1 MASVIIFMEVP
12 KEILYFNW
20 IPISEKVWNMHSQK
34 TFDRM
39 LTQRD
44 GLTFYFVILYQIL
57 NHDAYDD
64 DEWKDNPE
72 N

>member
-1 MASVIIFMEVP
+1 
-12 KEILYFNW
+12 
-20 IPISEKVWNMHSQK
+20 MHSQK

-39 LTQRD
+39 LTQKD

-64 DEWKDNPE
+64 DE
-72 N
+72 